1 MALGAIQAIK
11 EAGLK
16 PGKDIIVIGVDGVKG
31 AFQAIV
37 DGDMNVTVECSPLL
51 GPQAVQAVSDLRDGK
66 KLPARIWTIEG
77 IFDASNAAA
86 ALPTRQY

>member
-1 MALGAIQAIK
+1 V
-11 EAGLK
+11 
-16 PGKDIIVIGVDGVKG
+16 IVSVDGVKG

-37 DGDMNVTVECSPLL
+37 EGELNCTVECSPLL
-51 GPQAVQAVSDLRDGK
+51 GPQAVQAVHDYMDGV

-77 IFDASNAAA
+77 VFDATNAAA